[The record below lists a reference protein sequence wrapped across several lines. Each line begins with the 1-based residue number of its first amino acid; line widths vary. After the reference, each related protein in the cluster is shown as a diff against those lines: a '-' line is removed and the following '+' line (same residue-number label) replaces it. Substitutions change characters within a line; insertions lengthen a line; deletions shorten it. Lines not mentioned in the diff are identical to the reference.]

1 MDKEQEAKLNQEIA
15 DLKKQN
21 AEFAESTKAAEAKA
35 TEAADK
41 SLRAEIK
48 TFCESNKLNTN
59 KHKEMRIEDILF
71 AAAKAN
77 QTIEFSSTK
86 DGKEVKE
93 QKPLLAV
100 LQETLKGFQV
110 AQPKEGEMTEFSQK
124 LPDEK
129 AKNDIDAKV
138 TKYYNDHKDAKEFAG
153 ITQKQAEYNILRNHL
168 AGQITL

>member
-1 MDKEQEAKLNQEIA
+1 MKAEQ
-15 DLKKQN
+15 
-21 AEFAESTKAAEAKA
+21 TA
-35 TEAADK
+35 TETADK

-59 KHKEMRIEDILF
+59 KHKEMRVEDMLF

-77 QTIEFSSTK
+77 QNIEFSSKDK
-86 DGKEVKE
+86 DGKDVKE
-93 QKPLLAV
+93 NRSLLAV
-100 LQETLKGFQV
+100 LQETLKGFQI
-110 AQPKEGEMTEFSQK
+110 AQPKEGEMTEFNQK